1 MNITDDAPVKP
12 APVIVT
18 LLPTAPSIGEN
29 ELTMGVVTVKVP
41 ELFDVPPDVVTL
53 TFPEVEL
60 LGTVAVI

>member
-1 MNITDDAPVKP
+1 MNITDDAPVKFP
-12 APVIVT
+12 PEIIMAAPTPPDV
-18 LLPTAPSIGEN
+18 GEN
-29 ELTMGVVTVKVP
+29 EEIPVLVTVKVP